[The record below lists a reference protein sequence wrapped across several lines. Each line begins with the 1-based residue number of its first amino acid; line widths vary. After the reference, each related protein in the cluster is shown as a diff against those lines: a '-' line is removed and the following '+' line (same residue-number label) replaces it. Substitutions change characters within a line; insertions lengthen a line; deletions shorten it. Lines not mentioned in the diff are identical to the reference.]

1 MKLSD
6 DEIREVAELLESGLN
21 VFYNLKK
28 KEVIMLTP
36 LQIEEYDIVINSDDY
51 DEEYLNKMDNEFD
64 FPTIKDIYENDED
77 YYEFGNMD
85 SNDSFKLMRKFAE
98 NVTEKTLQMKLYNA
112 LNLPKPFRNFKSE
125 LEMSDSDLKNWFE
138 FKIQGYIDYI
148 KIQIRQFNELVEN
161 E

>member
-6 DEIREVAELLESGLN
+6 DEIKEAADYLESGFI

-36 LQIEEYDIVINSDDY
+36 IQIEEYDIVINSDDF

-77 YYEFGNMD
+77 YYEFHNMD
-85 SNDSFKLMRKFAE
+85 SDESFKLMQQFAK
-98 NVTEKTLQMKLYNA
+98 NVTDKTLQMKLYNA
-112 LNLPKPFRNFKSE
+112 LDRPKPFRNFKNE
-125 LEMSDSDLKNWFE
+125 LEMSDSDLRNWFE
-138 FKIQGYIDYI
+138 FKLQGYIDHV
-148 KIQIRQFNELVEN
+148 KRQIQAFNDLIDN